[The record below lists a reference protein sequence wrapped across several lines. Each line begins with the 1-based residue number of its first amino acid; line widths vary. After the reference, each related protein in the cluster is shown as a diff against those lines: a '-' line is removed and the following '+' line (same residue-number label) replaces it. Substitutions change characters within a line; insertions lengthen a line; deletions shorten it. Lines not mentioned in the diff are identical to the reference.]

1 MEKKIYSKKVL
12 KVIFLLAL
20 VSISSYTFT
29 NESGPSG
36 QYTNAPG
43 EGNCTSCHTGS
54 AISSGTAWSAITL
67 SGIPA
72 GGYIPN
78 TTYSVT
84 LAGSTAATSKNG
96 FQVTALTSSNTVAG
110 TFAAGTGSSIQT
122 LSGRNYVNHNS
133 SGTSL
138 TSFTFNWTAPATAV
152 GTITF
157 YVSFNATNSSSTSVG
172 DAIYVKT
179 FSFAVG
185 NLPTAVIAPPN
196 GTIVCFG
203 DTLFL
208 QGSGLNNPTSYAWTF
223 LGAGP
228 GEPASS
234 NLQNPKIKY
243 LTSGFKTIRLV
254 TSNASGNSAIAQIVV
269 NIAAKPTATI
279 SPSGTQVICG
289 NDSLTLSAPTG
300 TGLTYLWSPGNQTT
314 QSIKVGSA
322 GTFNVK
328 VTNANNCFATSA
340 NVTTSLATKPVIS
353 ITTSKDTSCAIDSVQ
368 ITASPAQTYYRF
380 YINNVRVDSTI
391 NNSIKRKLN
400 AGSNEIS
407 VISNNGTCN
416 SLPAVKMVITQNQ
429 DPAPLLT
436 CGTATS
442 SSVSFLISGPNQQI
456 SLDTGKTWLSPNAGS
471 THILNGLNPNQPV
484 FAQSR
489 FTGTGACS
497 YSLVSSKT
505 CVANACQPITFN
517 LNYKKNNCLNSDQDS
532 VSSPLTISDLTGIN
546 YFVSFNNSGFTNS
559 FTHNVNVKKGNNNLA
574 ISILDS
580 SNLGCGTKD
589 TVAVL
594 IGLNPIASVPVLV
607 TGTPV
612 HCTNGD
618 INFIVSTTPAGANLY
633 KYYKNNDSIPF
644 AVRTLAQG
652 ANLPAAPVVSYNF
665 IAGDI
670 VKVVAL
676 DSVYGCS
683 KSSNTQ
689 TLNIVSPANAGFTF
703 IKENLK
709 IEVQDTGSN
718 SVSRTWNFGNGTII
732 NTAPKIQ
739 NHTYA
744 SAGNY
749 KVSLKI
755 VDGSGCSNSDTQTV
769 NIVASGVSQNLFGYG
784 QMRVFPNPASEI
796 LTFSWNKNLGN
807 EAGLMVFD
815 LQGKEVWNQIVVI
828 DESISLSAMSRGAYF
843 IKIVINNNIGWQK
856 LIIE

>member
-12 KVIFLLAL
+12 KIIFLLAL

-29 NESGPSG
+29 NEYGPTG

-72 GGYIPN
+72 GGYIPSA
-78 TTYSVT
+78 TYSVT
-84 LAGSTAATSKNG
+84 LAGSSAATSKNG

-138 TSFTFNWTAPATAV
+138 TSFTFNWTAPATSV

-179 FSFAVG
+179 FSFSVG

-208 QGSGLNNPTSYAWTF
+208 QGSGLNNPTSYAWSF

-228 GEPASS
+228 GEPATST
-234 NLQNPKIKY
+234 LQNPKIKY

-254 TSNASGNSAIAQIVV
+254 TSNASGSSVIAQIVV
-269 NIAAKPTATI
+269 NVATKPTATI

-289 NDSLTLSAPTG
+289 NDSLTLSAPGG

-340 NVTTSLATKPVIS
+340 NVTTSLAIKPVIS
-353 ITTSKDTSCAIDSVQ
+353 ITTSKDTSCIIDSVQ
-368 ITASPAQTYYRF
+368 ITASPAQNYYRY

-391 NNSIKRKLN
+391 NNTIKRKLN
-400 AGSNEIS
+400 AGTNEIS
-407 VISNNGTCN
+407 IISNNGTCN
-416 SLPAVKMVITQNQ
+416 SLPAVKTVITQSQ

-442 SSVSFLISGPNQQI
+442 SSVTFLISGSNQQI
-456 SLDTGKTWLSPNAGS
+456 SLDTGKTWLTPNGGS
-471 THILNGLNPNQPV
+471 GHVLSGLNPNQPV

-489 FTGTGACS
+489 FTGTGVCS

-517 LNYKKNNCLNSDQDS
+517 LSFNKNNCLNSDQDS
-532 VSSPLTISDLTGIN
+532 VSSLLTLSDLTGSN
-546 YFVSFNNSGFTNS
+546 YFVSFNNSVFTKS
-559 FTHNVNVKKGNNNLA
+559 FTHNVNIKKGNNNLA
-574 ISILDS
+574 ISIIDS
-580 SNLGCGTKD
+580 SNLGCGLKD

-594 IGLNPIASVPVLV
+594 VGLNPIASVPVLV
-607 TGTPV
+607 TGIPV

-618 INFIVSTTPAGANLY
+618 IRFIVSTKPAGANIY
-633 KYYKNNDSIPF
+633 KYYKNGDTIPF
-644 AVRTLAQG
+644 ATRTLSQG
-652 ANLPAAPVVSYNF
+652 VDLSPAPVVSYPF
-665 IAGDI
+665 ISGDI
-670 VKVVAL
+670 VKVIAI
-676 DSVYGCS
+676 DTVYGCA
-683 KSSNTQ
+683 KGSNQQ
-689 TLNIVSPANAGFTF
+689 TLNIATPANAGFIF

-718 SVSRTWNFGNGTII
+718 SISRIWNFGNGTII
-732 NTAPKIQ
+732 NVAPKIQ
-739 NHTYA
+739 SNIYA

-755 VDGSGCSNSDTQTV
+755 VDGFGCSNSDTQMV
-769 NIVASGVSQNLFGYG
+769 NIVATGVSQNLFGSG
-784 QMRVFPNPASEI
+784 QMQIFPNPASDI
-796 LTFSWNKNLGN
+796 LALNWNKNLGS
-807 EAGLMVFD
+807 EAD
-815 LQGKEVWNQIVVI
+815 LTLLDIQGKVIWNQTIGI
-828 DESISLSAMSRGAYF
+828 DETISLLAISKGAYF
-843 IKIVINNNIGWQK
+843 VKLVINNNIGWQK

>member
-29 NESGPSG
+29 NVNGPTG

-54 AISSGTAWSAITL
+54 AIASGTAWSAITL
-67 SGIPA
+67 SGIPV

-78 TTYSVT
+78 STYSVT

-96 FQVTALTSSNTVAG
+96 FQITALNSSNTAAG
-110 TFAAGTGSSIQT
+110 TFTAGTGSSIQT
-122 LSGRNYVNHNS
+122 LSGRNYVNHNA

-152 GTITF
+152 GSITF
-157 YVSFNATNSSSTSVG
+157 YVSFNATNASSTSAG

-179 FSFAVG
+179 FSYPVG
-185 NLPTAVIAPPN
+185 NLPTAVISPPN

-228 GEPASS
+228 GEPATS

-243 LTSGFKTIRLV
+243 LTAGFKTIRLV
-254 TSNASGNSAIAQIVV
+254 TSNASGSSVIAQIVV
-269 NIAAKPTATI
+269 NIAAKPAATI
-279 SPSGTQVICG
+279 TPSGAQVICG
-289 NDSLTLSAPTG
+289 NDSLTLSAPGG

-314 QSIKVGSA
+314 QTIKVGSA

-340 NVTTSLATKPVIS
+340 NVTTSVTAKPVIS
-353 ITTSKDTSCAIDSVQ
+353 ITTSKDTSCTIDSMQ
-368 ITASPAQTYYRF
+368 ITASPAQLYYKY
-380 YINNVRVDSTI
+380 YINNVRVDST
-391 NNSIKRKLN
+391 NNNFIKRKLA

-407 VISNNGTCN
+407 VISSNGTCN
-416 SLPAVKMVITQNQ
+416 SLPAVKTVITQSQ
-429 DPAPLLT
+429 DPAPMLT
-436 CGTATS
+436 CDTATS
-442 SSVSFLISGPNQQI
+442 SSVSFLISGSNPQI
-456 SLDTGKTWLSPNAGS
+456 SLDTGKTWHTPNGGASHLLS
-471 THILNGLNPNQPV
+471 GLNPNQPI
-484 FAQSR
+484 FAQAR
-489 FTGTGACS
+489 VATTGECT
-497 YSLVSSKT
+497 YSLSSSKT
-505 CVANACQPITFN
+505 CVANACQPITFK
-517 LNYKKNNCLNSDQDS
+517 LSFKKNNCLNSDMDS
-532 VSSPLTISDLTGIN
+532 VSSPVIITDLTGN
-546 YFVSFNNSGFTNS
+546 DYYVRFNNSAYSKLFSN
-559 FTHNVNVKKGNNNLA
+559 NLIVKKGNNNLA

-580 SNLGCGTKD
+580 SNVGCGVKD

-594 IGLNPIASVPVLV
+594 VGLNPIASAPVLI
-607 TGTPV
+607 TGMPV

-618 INFIVSTTPAGANLY
+618 IRFIVSTTPAGANIY
-633 KYYKNNDSIPF
+633 KYYKNSDTIPF
-644 AVRTLAQG
+644 VTRTLAQG
-652 ANLPAAPVVSYNF
+652 ADLPSAPVISYNF
-665 IAGDI
+665 NSGDMVKLIAIDT
-670 VKVVAL
+670 
-676 DSVYGCS
+676 VYGCM

-689 TLNIVSPANAGFTF
+689 ILNIVKPANAGFTF

-718 SVSRTWNFGNGTII
+718 SISRTWNFGNGTII

-739 NHTYA
+739 TNTYA
-744 SAGNY
+744 TAGNY

-755 VDGSGCSNSDTQTV
+755 VDGFGCFNSDTQTV
-769 NIVASGVSQNLFGYG
+769 NIVATGVSQNLLGSG
-784 QMRVFPNPASEI
+784 QMRAYPNPASEI
-796 LTFSWNKNLGN
+796 LTLSWNKNLGN
-807 EAGLMVFD
+807 EANLIVLD
-815 LQGKEVWNQIVVI
+815 IQGKVVKNLIVGN
-828 DESISLSAMSRGAYF
+828 DETISLSALSRGTYLL
-843 IKIVINNNIGWQK
+843 KLIVNNNLGWQK
-856 LIIE
+856 LLIE